1 MAAPRSHVALQN
13 PGTGSRAVAAPALA
27 APVLAVALA
36 AALGLVA
43 GCSRSN
49 PATCDDHTDCPS
61 GFCRADHTCAPDDE
75 PDAGG
80 TDATGPDAATGC
92 APDHDGTLTRD
103 ELVMAAGQTA
113 RFRVATDV
121 AVDTAGVLGAGGART
136 WTFAAAATGDRDL
149 DLTLVAP
156 AGQWWAA
163 SFPAAS
169 YAARLSAESPLL
181 GVMRLDD
188 AGVALLGVVSPE
200 AGLSRTE
207 LTYDP
212 PVPIIPTPLPPGASW
227 NVTATVSGLASGVA
241 AFYSERYQGRVDA
254 IGDAATP
261 FGTFPVRRLAVD
273 LTRTV
278 GALVTTRRSFAFVAE
293 CYGTVATI
301 ASQDYEQGSEF
312 TDAAELWRLA
322 P

>member
-1 MAAPRSHVALQN
+1 MRRLVAVQYAAV
-13 PGTGSRAVAAPALA
+13 
-27 APVLAVALA
+27 LA
-36 AALGLVA
+36 AA
-43 GCSRSN
+43 CSSSN
-49 PATCDDHTDCPS
+49 PGTCDDHADCPS

-75 PDAGG
+75 VDGG
-80 TDATGPDAATGC
+80 GDVDGPPGGPDAPLGC

-103 ELVMAAGQTA
+103 ELVMAPGQTV

-121 AVDTAGVLGAGGART
+121 TVDTAGTQGPGGART
-136 WTFAAAATGDRDL
+136 WTFTAAATGDRDL
-149 DLTLVAP
+149 DLTLLAP

-163 SFPAAS
+163 TFPTAS
-169 YAARLSAESPLL
+169 YAIPLSADSALL

-188 AGVALLGVVSPE
+188 AGVALVGVVSPE
-200 AGLSRTE
+200 AGFARTE

-212 PVPIIPTPLPPGASW
+212 PVPITPTPMSPSATW
-227 NVTATVSGLASGVA
+227 NVTSTVSGVASGVA
-241 AFYSERYQGRVDA
+241 AFYTERYQGRVDA
-254 IGDAATP
+254 VGDAATP
-261 FGTFPVRRLAVD
+261 FGTFPVRRVGVD

-278 GALVTTRRSFAFVAE
+278 GAAVTTRRSFAFVAE

-301 ASQDYEQGSEF
+301 ASQDYESGSEF